1 MLGWRRGLLV
11 VSSGRILALWNRF
24 LLDARKI
31 GNIAIAALARNLS
44 IGVLQAVVAIRRN
57 RSRSPSFPTSACAIR
72 CVMKNDA
79 GRAGPNAR
87 SGVPGTFAVA
97 KGFSP
102 ARRALFLGNVRRAC
116 MTNPSS
122 SIEKGVCRRS
132 LLKSVPMIAG
142 AIISTNAVAQNL
154 FAQAKLTHDA
164 AKYQDHPN
172 NGQQCSNCVQF
183 VAPASCKV
191 VEDPIGASGWCQLF
205 VAKPA

>member
-1 MLGWRRGLLV
+1 
-11 VSSGRILALWNRF
+11 
-24 LLDARKI
+24 
-31 GNIAIAALARNLS
+31 
-44 IGVLQAVVAIRRN
+44 
-57 RSRSPSFPTSACAIR
+57 
-72 CVMKNDA
+72 
-79 GRAGPNAR
+79 
-87 SGVPGTFAVA
+87 
-97 KGFSP
+97 
-102 ARRALFLGNVRRAC
+102 

-142 AIISTNAVAQNL
+142 AIISTNV
-154 FAQAKLTHDA
+154 AQAKLTHDA